1 MEKSPEFRII
11 YVSTDSYEN
20 AKQISRIL
28 VSEKLAAC
36 CSIVQN
42 LLSVYE
48 WEGKIEENIEFLL
61 MIKTRD
67 DKLEQVEKRINELH
81 GYDVPEIISLP
92 VDSMSGPYMK
102 WMSEVLG

>member
-1 MEKSPEFRII
+1 MENSPDFRII
-11 YVSTDSYEN
+11 YVYTDSYEN

-28 VSEKLAAC
+28 VSETLAAC

-42 LLSVYE
+42 MLSVYE

-61 MIKTRD
+61 IIKSRE
-67 DKLEQVEKRINELH
+67 DKLEHIEKRINELH

-92 VDSMSGPYMK
+92 VNSMSGPYMN
-102 WMSEVLG
+102 WMNEVLG